1 MHAHLLLVR
10 KYRENK
16 LSFQG
21 MKMKIITVMTVL
33 LLISNASHSK
43 EITENEYITLK
54 MEIAIGNDLRSKQK
68 ELISKLKEKIKN
80 LEEQNRFYKNLSQK
94 MWQKEHH

>member
-1 MHAHLLLVR
+1 
-10 KYRENK
+10 
-16 LSFQG
+16 
-21 MKMKIITVMTVL
+21 MKIITVMTVL